1 MADETGAGG
10 GERSPSGASVEDGSI
25 RERILTEAARL
36 FAHKGYAATS
46 VREIT
51 QAAGATNP
59 MMYYY
64 FGSKAELYEAILSE
78 SMCSLSDRVE
88 AILERQDQSFQERLV
103 ELVVYHFEL
112 VVERPD
118 AARLFFR
125 VFFGP
130 DEEQQLIAGMRQM
143 SEAHECLMARA
154 IEEAQARNELR
165 PCSWRMVEMLLGGM
179 VMHPILKYLDHED
192 VELNRETA
200 EALVEL
206 FMSGVGADKTTT
218 SSS

>member
-1 MADETGAGG
+1 M
-10 GERSPSGASVEDGSI
+10 SGVEDGSI

-36 FAHKGYAATS
+36 FADKGYAATS

-64 FGSKAELYEAILSE
+64 FGSKVELYEAILSE
-78 SMCSLSDRVE
+78 SMDRLSSQVSE
-88 AILERQDQSFQERLV
+88 ILGRPGTFSERLV
-103 ELVVYHFEL
+103 ELITYHFEM

-118 AARLFFR
+118 ATRLFFR
-125 VFFGP
+125 VFLGP
-130 DEEQQLIAGMRQM
+130 DEEKQLIASMRQM
-143 SEAHECLMARA
+143 SDKHECLMAQA
-154 IEEAQARNELR
+154 IQEAQERGELR
-165 PCSWRMVEMLLGGM
+165 PCSWRTLEMLLGGM
-179 VMHPILKYLDHED
+179 IMHPILKYLDHED

-206 FMSGVGADKTTT
+206 FMAGAGREG
-218 SSS
+218 